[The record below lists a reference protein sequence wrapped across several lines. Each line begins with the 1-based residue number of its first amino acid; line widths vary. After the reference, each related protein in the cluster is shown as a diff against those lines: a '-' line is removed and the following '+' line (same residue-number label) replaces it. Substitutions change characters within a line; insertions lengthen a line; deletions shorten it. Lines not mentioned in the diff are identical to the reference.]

1 MAIGGEKDNYCCPLF
16 IRLYFLYQIQGQ
28 IMAKSITKTP
38 QRIIFEDE
46 ETHNAILKMG
56 VNVDNLSHDEIL
68 SLLEKMMFKSK
79 GKYHE
84 IRYDL
89 RHVYL
94 EILRMKMNASF
105 DKIQECHD
113 KMTNVFKEVSKATN
127 EVVEKSKGVFEG

>member
-1 MAIGGEKDNYCCPLF
+1 
-16 IRLYFLYQIQGQ
+16 
-28 IMAKSITKTP
+28 MAKSITKKP
-38 QRIIFEDE
+38 QSIIFEDE

-56 VNVDNLSHDEIL
+56 VNVDKLSHDEIL
-68 SLLEKMMFKSK
+68 SLLETMIYKSK

-113 KMTNVFKEVSKATN
+113 KMTTILKEVDEATDV
-127 EVVEKSKGVFEG
+127 VVEKSKGAFE

>member
-1 MAIGGEKDNYCCPLF
+1 
-16 IRLYFLYQIQGQ
+16 
-28 IMAKSITKTP
+28 MAKPTTKTP
-38 QRIIFEDE
+38 QSLILEDE
-46 ETHNAILKMG
+46 ETHNAILEIG
-56 VNVDNLSHDEIL
+56 INVDNLSHDEIL
-68 SLLEKMMFKSK
+68 SLLEKMMYKSK

-113 KMTNVFKEVSKATN
+113 KMATVFKEVGEATD
-127 EVVEKSKGVFEG
+127 EVVEKTKDVFKQNKPKD

>member
-1 MAIGGEKDNYCCPLF
+1 MT
-16 IRLYFLYQIQGQ
+16 
-28 IMAKSITKTP
+28 KSITKTP
-38 QRIIFEDE
+38 QSIIFADE

-56 VNVDNLSHDEIL
+56 INVDTLSHDEIL
-68 SLLEKMMFKSK
+68 SLLEKMMYKSK

-94 EILRMKMNASF
+94 EILRIKMNASF

-113 KMTNVFKEVSKATN
+113 KMATVFKEVGEAAD
-127 EVVEKSKGVFEG
+127 EVVEKSKDIFERKTPKD